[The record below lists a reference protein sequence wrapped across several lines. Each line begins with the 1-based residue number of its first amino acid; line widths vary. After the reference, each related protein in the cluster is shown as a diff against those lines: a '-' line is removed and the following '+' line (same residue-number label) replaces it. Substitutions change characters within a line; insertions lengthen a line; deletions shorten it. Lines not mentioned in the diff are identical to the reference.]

1 MYMFLIQMLYLNV
14 LPSTAPSASA
24 GAIFASSKQ
33 NIAVDKRYQT
43 KVKVIVRNIIP
54 KAVNLRPE
62 TFVPPHPAARRFGFS
77 VQEPVMPM
85 RFLRT
90 KTVSAVCV
98 LTFLTLASS
107 LWAQKDAGAIVGL
120 VRDPSGAV
128 VAGAKV
134 NVTDV
139 DRGTELILTTNAE
152 GQYVASPLR
161 IGRYSVTVEKGG
173 FKKAVAGPVQVNI
186 QDRIA
191 VDLTL
196 QAGMATEVVNVTGQR
211 PQLETDTSEM
221 GQVVDSQRINA
232 LPLNG
237 RNYAQL
243 ALLGT
248 GVATAEPGSRV
259 ETTYGFSSNGARSLQ
274 NNFLLDGID
283 NNANLGDVLNGA
295 AYVVQ
300 PAVDAISEF
309 KVETNSYSAEFGR
322 GNGAIMNAV
331 IKSGT
336 NQIHGDVWEFLR
348 NEKLD
353 AINYFDEF
361 GQQPYK
367 QNQFGFTLGGPI
379 LKNKLFFFG
388 DYEGLRVRHA
398 QPQLSTVP
406 TPAEVSGDFSAFLQ
420 TNTPI
425 PGVVDCNG
433 NQTYQGEIFD
443 PTQANSNSLYNGGP
457 CSVPI
462 GTNASG
468 QPTNKFT
475 GNAGTN
481 TAIDPLAQELAN
493 LFPAPN
499 TTKYSGG
506 NYLADPEGSETE
518 NKFDI
523 RIDQTI
529 SSKDNF
535 FTRFSYGNDST
546 FLPSPFSNVLD
557 GGSFQD
563 GSSNNTAE
571 GLAAS
576 EIHTFRN
583 DLINEFRFGFNHLSS
598 HRYNLF
604 SNENVAAELP
614 VPFPGVP
621 YEAGQNIGGL
631 PSLSFGDGIATI
643 GASGYLPAVEHQHSY
658 VFTDNVSWTRG
669 RHSAKFGAELRFEQF
684 TILEPA
690 AARGSMDFGGNF
702 LINDNLADPG
712 TGGEAFASFIQGISD
727 GGSITSVTP
736 NIIYNR
742 QIYAIYALDDFKVTP
757 RLTLNLGLRYE
768 LFTTIKEAD
777 DNQATFDF
785 NSLSLIA
792 PSGQNRQL
800 TPTLGTEL
808 AIQNNGTRGLIS
820 PDRNNFAPR
829 IGLAY
834 QWSDKLVFRG
844 GYGIFY
850 GGQENGPFSNPSP
863 GFNPPFLS
871 SEAYSTPCSAPSAN
885 GGTGQLDCS
894 ISATNNNGLP
904 LNVLSQGFANN
915 VNTGL
920 SPLADPNAPEL
931 YSLDPHLVTPY
942 TQQWHLGFEYQLPA
956 DTVLEVSYGGSRGLK
971 LFAFYNGNQ
980 AVPVLGTDSLAT
992 APRRPANDEAP
1003 GATGPCTLADGGA
1016 NCNPALDVAIDTFR
1030 SNAQSNYDS
1039 LQVRLEKR
1047 YSHGLQYEA
1056 AYTWSH
1062 ALDTASSASLG
1073 SVNNGD
1079 FQDQRYPNQNYGNA
1093 DFDVR
1098 HRFVFS
1104 YVYDLPFGRG
1114 KRFANTASGV
1124 VNQILGNWQTTG
1136 VFSAA
1141 TGNYYTATDINDI
1154 SGSDCGGTVGYYC
1167 SRPTLVGNPN
1177 TTPCIPGTLFNTC
1190 AFADNTNLGTFGNA
1204 GRNIIEGPGYK
1215 TWDMSMVKQFP
1226 ISEQKRLEF
1235 RAEFFNILNHVN
1247 YLFGQFGAIS
1257 AEPTPLELN
1266 PFIPPSQSNFG
1277 FPLSARNPRQIQF
1290 ALKFYF

>member
-1 MYMFLIQMLYLNV
+1 MSVRVSRLQILSV
-14 LPSTAPSASA
+14 L
-24 GAIFASSKQ
+24 
-33 NIAVDKRYQT
+33 
-43 KVKVIVRNIIP
+43 
-54 KAVNLRPE
+54 
-62 TFVPPHPAARRFGFS
+62 FS
-77 VQEPVMPM
+77 
-85 RFLRT
+85 L
-90 KTVSAVCV
+90 
-98 LTFLTLASS
+98 LFLTLASP
-107 LWAQKDAGAIVGL
+107 LWAQKDAGAIVGQ

-134 NVTDV
+134 TVADL
-139 DRGTELILTTNAE
+139 DRGTQLIVSSNDQ

-161 IGRYSVTVEKGG
+161 IGHYNVTVEKQG
-173 FKKAVAGPVQVNI
+173 FKKAVAGPVEVNI
-186 QDRIA
+186 QDRVS
-191 VDLTL
+191 VDLKL
-196 QAGMATEVVNVTGQR
+196 EPGMATEVVTVSSER
-211 PQLETDTSEM
+211 PQLETETSEL
-221 GQVVDSQRINA
+221 GQVVDAQRINA

-248 GVATAEPGSRV
+248 GVAAAEPGSRV
-259 ETTYGFSSNGARSLQ
+259 ETTYGFSANGARSLQ

-300 PAVDAISEF
+300 PAVDAIAEF
-309 KVETNSYSAEFGR
+309 KVETNSYTAEFGR

-348 NEKLD
+348 NDKLD
-353 AINYFDEF
+353 ATNAFDIF
-361 GQQPYK
+361 GQQQYQ

-379 LKNKLFFFG
+379 VKNKAFFFG
-388 DYEGLRVRHA
+388 DYEGLRVRQA
-398 QPQLSTVP
+398 LPQLSTVP

-420 TNTPI
+420 TNMPLA
-425 PGVVDCNG
+425 GVVDCSG

-443 PTQANSNSLYNGGP
+443 PTKAQSTSAYNGGP

-462 GTNASG
+462 GTTTAG
-468 QPTNKFT
+468 VPTNIFQ
-475 GNAGTN
+475 GNTGTN
-481 TAIDPLAQELAN
+481 TPIDPLGQELAN

-499 TTKYSGG
+499 TTLPGG
-506 NYLADPEGSETE
+506 NYLADPKRSETE

-523 RIDQTI
+523 RFDQTI
-529 SSKDNF
+529 GAKDNF
-535 FTRFSYGNDST
+535 FARYSYGNDSN
-546 FLPSPFSNVLD
+546 FLPSPFNNVLD

-563 GSSNNTAE
+563 GSSNNTAQ

-583 DLINEFRFGFNHLSS
+583 NLINEFRFGFNHLDST
-598 HRYNLF
+598 RYNLY
-604 SNENVAAELP
+604 SNENVSANLP
-614 VPFPGVP
+614 IPFPGVP
-621 YEAGQNIGGL
+621 YVPGENIGGL
-631 PSLSFGDGIATI
+631 PSLGFGDGTATI

-658 VFTDNVSWTRG
+658 VFTDNISWVRG
-669 RHSAKFGAELRFEQF
+669 RHSMKFGGELRFEQF

-690 AARGSMDFGGNF
+690 AARGSMDFGGGF

-712 TGGEAFASFIQGISD
+712 FGGEAFATFMQGIPD

-742 QIYAIYALDDFKVTP
+742 QIYSVYALDDFKVTP

-768 LFTTIKEAD
+768 MFTTIKEANN
-777 DNQATFDF
+777 NQSTFDF
-785 NSLSLIA
+785 GSLSLIA
-792 PSGQNRQL
+792 PSGQNRVL
-800 TPTLGTEL
+800 TPTLATEL
-808 AIQNNGTRGLIS
+808 AIQNNGSPGLIS
-820 PDRNNFAPR
+820 PDLNNFAPR

-834 QWSDKLVFRG
+834 QWSDKLVFRA
-844 GYGIFY
+844 GYGLFY

-871 SEAYSTPCSAPSAN
+871 SESYSTPCAGPSAN
-885 GGTGQLDCS
+885 GAANQLDCS
-894 ISATNNNGLP
+894 VSAANNNGLA
-904 LNVLSQGFANN
+904 LNQLSAGFPNN
-915 VNTGL
+915 INTGL
-920 SPLADPNAPEL
+920 SPLADPNSPEL
-931 YSLDPHLVTPY
+931 YSLSPRLVTPY

-956 DTVLEVSYGGSRGLK
+956 DNVLEISYAGSRGLK

-980 AVPVLGTDSLAT
+980 AVPVLGTDSLPT

-1003 GATGPCTLADGGA
+1003 GGTGPCTLQDGGA

-1030 SNAQSNYDS
+1030 SNAQSNYNS
-1039 LQVRLEKR
+1039 LQVRLQKR

-1062 ALDTASSASLG
+1062 ALDNASSASLG

-1079 FQDQRYPNQNYGNA
+1079 FQDQRFPNQNYGSA

-1098 HRFVFS
+1098 QRFVFS

-1114 KRFANTASGV
+1114 RMLGQNASGL
-1124 VNQILGNWQTTG
+1124 VNGIIGNWQMSG

-1141 TGNYYTATDINDI
+1141 TGNYYTATDINSV
-1154 SGSDCGGTVGYYC
+1154 SGGDCGGTVGYYC
-1167 SRPTLVGNPN
+1167 SRPNMVGNPN
-1177 TTPCIPGTLFNTC
+1177 ATPCIPGTLFNTC
-1190 AFADNTNLGTFGNA
+1190 AFADNTILGTFGNA
-1204 GRNIIEGPGYK
+1204 PRNNIKGPGY
-1215 TWDMSMVKQFP
+1215 TEWDTSLVKQFP
-1226 ISEQKRLEF
+1226 LKEQMHFEF

-1257 AEPTPLELN
+1257 AEPTPLELG
-1266 PFIPPSQSNFG
+1266 QSGFG
-1277 FPLSARNPRQIQF
+1277 FPLAARAPRQIQV

>member
-1 MYMFLIQMLYLNV
+1 M
-14 LPSTAPSASA
+14 P
-24 GAIFASSKQ
+24 
-33 NIAVDKRYQT
+33 
-43 KVKVIVRNIIP
+43 VR
-54 KAVNLRPE
+54 
-62 TFVPPHPAARRFGFS
+62 FPH
-77 VQEPVMPM
+77 
-85 RFLRT
+85 LRT
-90 KTVSAVCV
+90 ISALIVFV
-98 LTFLTLASS
+98 LMSFALATP
-107 LWAQKDAGAIVGL
+107 LWAQKDAGAVVGS
-120 VRDPSGAV
+120 VRDASGAV

-134 NVTDV
+134 TVTDV
-139 DRGTELILTTNAE
+139 DRGTQTVVSTNSAGE
-152 GQYVASPLR
+152 YVVSPLK
-161 IGRYSVTVEKGG
+161 IGRYNVTVEKEG
-173 FKKAVAGPVQVNI
+173 FKKDVAGPVQVSI
-186 QDRIA
+186 QDRVS
-191 VDLTL
+191 VDLQL
-196 QAGMATEVVNVTGQR
+196 QPGVATEVVSVTSER
-211 PQLETDTSEM
+211 AQLETDTSEL

-248 GVATAEPGSRV
+248 GVAAAEPGSRV

-300 PAVDAISEF
+300 PAVDAIAEF
-309 KVETNSYSAEFGR
+309 KVETNAYSAEFGR

-353 AINYFDEF
+353 AINYFDQF

-367 QNQFGFTLGGPI
+367 QNQFGFTLGGPVI
-379 LKNKLFFFG
+379 KNKLFLFG
-388 DYEGLRVRHA
+388 DYEGLRIRHA
-398 QPQLSTVP
+398 LPQLSTVP
-406 TPAEVSGDFSAFLQ
+406 TPAMVSGDFSANL
-420 TNTPI
+420 
-425 PGVVDCNG
+425 PGVLDATTATGFLDCKG
-433 NQTYQGEIFD
+433 NPTYPGEVFD
-443 PTQANSNSLYNGGP
+443 PTKALSNSAFNGGP
-457 CSVPI
+457 CSFPI
-462 GTNASG
+462 GTTGPNYTG
-468 QPTNKFT
+468 TPTNKFT
-475 GNAGTN
+475 NPGGTS
-481 TAIDPLAQELAN
+481 TPIDPLGQELAN

-499 TTKYSGG
+499 NSKFQGG

-523 RIDQTI
+523 RVDQTF
-529 SSKDNF
+529 SAKDNF
-535 FTRFSYGNDST
+535 FARFSYGNDST
-546 FLPSPFSNVLD
+546 FLPSPFNNVLD

-583 DLINEFRFGFNHLSS
+583 NLINEFRFGFNHLNS

-604 SNENVAAELP
+604 STVNVAQQLP

-621 YEAGQNIGGL
+621 FDASQNIGGL

-643 GASGYLPAVEHQHSY
+643 GASGYQPALEKQHSY
-658 VFTDNVSWTRG
+658 VLTDNVSWTRG
-669 RHSAKFGAELRFEQF
+669 RHAAKFGAELRFEQF

-690 AARGSMDFGGNF
+690 AARGSMDFGGGF
-702 LINDNLADPG
+702 VINDNLADPG
-712 TGGEAFASFIQGISD
+712 TGGEAFASFLQGISD

-742 QIYAIYALDDFKVTP
+742 QIYSIYALDDFKVTP

-777 DNQATFDF
+777 NNQSTFNF
-785 NSLSLIA
+785 NTLSLIA
-792 PSGQNRQL
+792 PSGQHAQL
-800 TPTLGTEL
+800 TPTLATEL
-808 AIQNNGTRGLIS
+808 TLQNNGSSGLIS
-820 PDRNNFAPR
+820 PDLNNFAPR

-834 QWSDKLVFRG
+834 KLSDKLVLRA

-871 SEAYSTPCSAPSAN
+871 SEAYSTPCAAPSAN
-885 GGTGQLDCS
+885 GANGQLDCS
-894 ISATNNNGLP
+894 ISAANNGGLA
-904 LNVLSQGFANN
+904 LNSLQAGFSNN
-915 VNTGL
+915 TNTGL
-920 SPLADPNAPEL
+920 SPLADPNSPEL
-931 YSLDPHLVTPY
+931 YSLDPKLVTPY
-942 TQQWHLGFEYQLPA
+942 TQQWHLGLEYQLPA
-956 DTVLEVSYGGSRGLK
+956 DTVLEVSYAGSRGLK

-980 AVPVLGTDSLAT
+980 AVPVLGTDSLPT
-992 APRRPANDEAP
+992 APRRPANNEAP
-1003 GATGPCTLADGGA
+1003 GGTGPCTLADGGA

-1030 SNAQSNYDS
+1030 SNAQSNYNS

-1056 AYTWSH
+1056 AYTYSH
-1062 ALDTASSASLG
+1062 ALDNASSASLG

-1079 FQDQRYPNQNYGNA
+1079 FEDQRFPNQNYGNA

-1098 HRFVFS
+1098 QRFVFS

-1114 KRFANTASGV
+1114 RAFAKDASGV
-1124 VNQILGNWQTTG
+1124 LNQIIGDWQMTG

-1154 SGSDCGGTVGYYC
+1154 SGGDCGGTVGYYC
-1167 SRPTLVGNPN
+1167 SRPNLVGNPN
-1177 TTPCIPGTLFNTC
+1177 SKPCMPGTLFNTC
-1190 AFADNTNLGTFGNA
+1190 AFADNTVLGTHGNA

-1215 TWDMSMVKQFP
+1215 TWDTSLVKQFP
-1226 ISEQKRLEF
+1226 ISEDKHLEF
-1235 RAEFFNILNHVN
+1235 RAEFFNVLNHVN

-1257 AEPTPLELN
+1257 AEPTPLELG
-1266 PFIPPSQSNFG
+1266 QSGFG
-1277 FPLSARNPRQIQF
+1277 FPLAARAPRQIQF